1 MLIKQEWEKRVFPT
15 IADNRIL
22 PCILERLEG
31 TPVRITEKVARI
43 PGLVIDRVIPGKW
56 SIKEEIGHLIDLE
69 PLWTLRIWQITSWVF
84 EMAAADMTNKKTH
97 TASHNDRQ
105 IGDLLAGFRNIRQQ
119 TVDAINALTLEDLDK
134 YSFHPRLKRPM
145 RIIDL
150 AYFVAEHDDHH
161 LAQITY
167 LSKSSIDYKL

>member
-1 MLIKQEWEKRVFPT
+1 MLIRQLWENRVFPV

-31 TPVRITEKVARI
+31 TPARLTEKMAKI
-43 PGLVIDRVIPGKW
+43 PEPVIDRVIPGKW

-69 PLWTLRIWQITSWVF
+69 PLWMLRIWQITSWVF
-84 EMAAADMTNKKTH
+84 EMAAVDMTNKKTH

-105 IGDLLAGFRNIRQQ
+105 IGELLDDFKNIREQ
-119 TVDAINALTLEDLDK
+119 TVVMINALTLEDLDK
-134 YSFHPRLKRPM
+134 YSFHPRLRKPM

-150 AYFVAEHDDHH
+150 TYFVAEHDDHH

-167 LSKSSIDYKL
+167 LAKS